1 MALSSQEPQSDLS
14 FEEAL
19 GKLEAI
25 VQKLEASSLP
35 LEESVAQFEQ
45 GLKLS
50 KHCSKVLEEAELR
63 VKNVQEKEM
72 SPDSDSDSNIHY

>member
-1 MALSSQEPQSDLS
+1 MAGTSSQNPHTDLS

-19 GKLEAI
+19 SELETIVRKLET
-25 VQKLEASSLP
+25 SSLP

-63 VKNVQEKEM
+63 VKKVQENDG
-72 SPDSDSDSNIHY
+72 SGNPGSASDS

>member
-1 MALSSQEPQSDLS
+1 MALSSQESQSDLS

-25 VQKLEASSLP
+25 VQKLESSSLP

-63 VKNVQEKEM
+63 VKKVQEKEM
-72 SPDSDSDSNIHY
+72 SADSDTTTQY

>member
-1 MALSSQEPQSDLS
+1 MAGTSSQNPHTDLS

-19 GKLEAI
+19 SELETIVRKLET
-25 VQKLEASSLP
+25 SSLP

-63 VKNVQEKEM
+63 VKKVQENDGAGNPG
-72 SPDSDSDSNIHY
+72 SASDS

>member
-1 MALSSQEPQSDLS
+1 MATTSFQEPHTDLS

-19 GKLEAI
+19 GELESI
-25 VQKLEASSLP
+25 VQKLESSSLP

-50 KHCSKVLEEAELR
+50 RYCSNVLEKAELR
-63 VKNVQEKEM
+63 VKKVQEQELSSNSEAD
-72 SPDSDSDSNIHY
+72 SPS

>member
-1 MALSSQEPQSDLS
+1 MAASSSQNPHADLS

-19 GKLEAI
+19 GELESIVRKLED
-25 VQKLEASSLP
+25 SSLP

-50 KHCSKVLEEAELR
+50 RHCSKVLEEAELR
-63 VKNVQEKEM
+63 VKKVEEQESSGGE
-72 SPDSDSDSNIHY
+72 SSSAAF